1 MRLANLDGRATLLTG
16 AGALDV
22 ERGSNGQFGAELPLV
37 YERWHEFMSTEW
49 DLGLAEP
56 LAESL
61 ADSPRLGPPS
71 PAPRQV
77 FAIGLNYRDHVAET
91 GADLPAEPAVFTKFP
106 SSLAGPFGQVRL
118 PSSNVDWEVELVV
131 VIGPGGRSIAE
142 ESGWAAVAGL
152 TVGQDLSDRVV
163 QRAAGSHF
171 SLGKSFPGFAP
182 TGPWLV
188 TPDELEDPGNL
199 ALSCSVDGEVQQDS
213 RTSNLVFGVPTLIAK
228 LSAVVTLWPGDLIFT
243 GTPSGVG
250 MARQPP
256 VFLRPG
262 QVLESTIEGIGTI
275 KQILVA
281 PPR

>member
-22 ERGSNGQFGAELPLV
+22 ERGSNGRFGAELPLV
-37 YERWHEFMSTEW
+37 YEQWHEFMSTEW
-49 DLGLAEP
+49 DLGRAEP
-56 LAESL
+56 LSESL
-61 ADSPRLGPPS
+61 SDSPRLGPPS

-91 GADLPAEPAVFTKFP
+91 GADLPAEPAVFTKFQ
-106 SSLAGPFGQVRL
+106 SSLAPPFGEVTL
-118 PSSNVDWEVELVV
+118 PSPNVDWEVELVV
-131 VIGPGGRSIAE
+131 VIGSGGRSIAE

-152 TVGQDLSDRVV
+152 TVGQDLSERVV

-182 TGPWLV
+182 IGPWLV
-188 TPDELEDPGNL
+188 TPDEFEDPGNL
-199 ALSCSVDGEVQQDS
+199 ALSCSVDGEVRQNS
-213 RTSNLVFGVPTLIAK
+213 RTSNLVFDVPALIAK
-228 LSAVVTLWPGDLIFT
+228 LSVVVTLWPGDLIFT

-275 KQILVA
+275 KQVLAA